1 MGRAKVR
8 LVNHLL
14 EGSAPNS
21 DVTFRTASWRN
32 CRTDRPPKLK
42 RTQRTMIEIA
52 EVERHLASR
61 GYIVV
66 HETDK
71 KRAYQLEKALPLYV
85 NRKSTSGVTVLV
97 AHPGSAVPHL
107 RGKVEGLTVGTD
119 YYHSSNMKLFPKR
132 RNNGKNETGYGWGL
146 TFDTED
152 ALIRFLDEVSV
163 PPAVSSAQ
171 TNSAPASS
179 SPAWS
184 QLENASE
191 TSEMPAL
198 LPGEDGQT
206 LSTYRIGHGDFR
218 QVLIDYWGACAVTGL
233 AAPQLLRASHIKP
246 WAASSPI
253 EKTDPFNG
261 LLLAPHLD
269 AAFDAGY
276 IAFSGDGTL
285 IRSRRLSLADA
296 EALGL
301 GESLRLRRIDARHAP
316 FLEYHRKEVF
326 VE

>member
-1 MGRAKVR
+1 
-8 LVNHLL
+8 
-14 EGSAPNS
+14 
-21 DVTFRTASWRN
+21 
-32 CRTDRPPKLK
+32 
-42 RTQRTMIEIA
+42 MIEIA
-52 EVERHLASR
+52 EVERHLAAR

-71 KRAYQLEKALPLYV
+71 KRGYQLGNSLPVYV
-85 NRKSTSGVTVLV
+85 NRTSKSGVTVLV
-97 AHPGSAVPHL
+97 AHPASAAPAL
-107 RGKVEGLTVGTD
+107 REKVKGLTVATD

-146 TFDTED
+146 TFETED
-152 ALIRFLDEVSV
+152 ALIQFLDEASALPLAPWEQTKKVM
-163 PPAVSSAQ
+163 AVSS
-171 TNSAPASS
+171 SGPSL
-179 SPAWS
+179 PGGV
-184 QLENASE
+184 LE
-191 TSEMPAL
+191 TSEMRAP
-198 LPGEDGQT
+198 LPGQDGQM

-218 QVLIDYWGACAVTGL
+218 QVLVDYWRSCAVTGL

-246 WAASSPI
+246 WAASSPV

-276 IAFSGDGTL
+276 ISFSDDGAL
-285 IRSRRLSLADA
+285 IRSPRLSTTDA
-296 EALGL
+296 QALGL
-301 GESLRLRRIDARHAP
+301 CDGLRLRRIDARHVP

>member
-1 MGRAKVR
+1 MWACSTMNKATPMI
-8 LVNHLL
+8 NDL
-14 EGSAPNS
+14 EVLPA
-21 DVTFRTASWRN
+21 A
-32 CRTDRPPKLK
+32 RTDRPPKLN

-71 KRAYQLEKALPLYV
+71 KRGYQLGGALPLYV
-85 NRKSTSGVTVLV
+85 NRKSKSGVTVLV
-97 AHPGSAVPHL
+97 AHPGSPVPQL
-107 RGKVEGLTVGTD
+107 RGKVEGLTVATD
-119 YYHSSNMKLFPKR
+119 YYHSSNLKLFPKR
-132 RNNGKNETGYGWGL
+132 RNNGKDETGYGWGL

-152 ALIRFLDEVSV
+152 ALIHFLDEISV
-163 PPAVSSAQ
+163 PPAVSSADA
-171 TNSAPASS
+171 NSVPGSASSARSQPADTSEAPAI
-179 SPAWS
+179 PA
-184 QLENASE
+184 
-191 TSEMPAL
+191 M
-198 LPGEDGQT
+198 LPGQDGQT

-218 QVLIDYWGACAVTGL
+218 QVLVDYWGSCAVTGL
-233 AAPQLLRASHIKP
+233 ATPQLLRASHIKP

-276 IAFSGDGTL
+276 IGFSGDGTL
-285 IRSRRLSLADA
+285 IRSRRLSFADA